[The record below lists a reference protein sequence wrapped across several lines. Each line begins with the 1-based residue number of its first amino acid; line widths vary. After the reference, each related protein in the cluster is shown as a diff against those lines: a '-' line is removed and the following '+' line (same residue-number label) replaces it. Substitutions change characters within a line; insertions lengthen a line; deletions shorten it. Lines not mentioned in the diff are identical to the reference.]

1 MFEYISQHWY
11 VGVIL
16 VVLII
21 LTVFA
26 WIKAISA
33 SKKHNDERDRI
44 IAQLD
49 REKELRG
56 EFRHIDET
64 TFAEGKDNYRLIIGM
79 CAFVQM
85 KIEKIPDMTHAFN
98 ELSEIYRFVYALGY
112 VFEDSEKKLSE
123 FFRSNGEPLLSSAR
137 QAVDSVIGGDFVVI
151 FDEES
156 TMLDDNDETTSVD
169 NNRLAVLDENY
180 KAFMAEHGEEI
191 YKTVAEYIR
200 ANKSEF
206 ILNS

>member
-16 VVLII
+16 VVLIL
-21 LTVFA
+21 LTIFA

-33 SKKHNDERDRI
+33 SKKHNDERDRV

-49 REKELRG
+49 REKALRN

-64 TFAEGKDNYRLIIGM
+64 TFSKGKDNLRLIIGM
-79 CAFVQM
+79 CANVQM
-85 KIEKIPDMTHAFN
+85 KIEKISDMTQAFN
-98 ELSEIYRFVYALGY
+98 ELSEVYKNIYALGY

-137 QAVDSVIGGDFVVI
+137 NAVDTVIAGKFAEI

-169 NNRLAVLDENY
+169 NSRLAVIDENY
-180 KAFMAEHGEEI
+180 KNYMAEHSEEVYSI
-191 YKTVAEYIR
+191 VAQYIR
-200 ANKSEF
+200 DNKAEF
-206 ILNS
+206 IG